1 MAMTMLITAK
11 PITRSAPSP
20 AAAITRQLAARMT
33 DAQLRLA
40 RMLRHLPIRRPRWM
54 RGPALADPVVRPA
67 IVTDRLTL
75 RTHRLRH
82 RRAWYA
88 LQSDPDVVR
97 YLQWPLRS
105 RTASF
110 KHLLDRMRHTRL
122 QHKDDFLALAVLRDG
137 RVIGDVSLHLRNV
150 EPELRHLE
158 IGWVFAPQAQGRG
171 YATEAATGML
181 ELAFG
186 RLEARQVTA
195 RMHSANDRSQ
205 ALATRL
211 GFVEVSEAH
220 GIRLM
225 AISPDQFA
233 ETRLAAASRR
243 AE

>member
-1 MAMTMLITAK
+1 MHATSVVGQTSEWTA
-11 PITRSAPSP
+11 RAG
-20 AAAITRQLAARMT
+20 
-33 DAQLRLA
+33 LRLEQL
-40 RMLRHLPIRRPRWM
+40 LRHLPVHRPRWL
-54 RGPALADPVVRPA
+54 RGPALSDPVRRPT
-67 IVTDRLTL
+67 IVTERLTL
-75 RTHRLRH
+75 RAHRLRH

-122 QHKDDFLALAVLRDG
+122 ERKDDFLALAVLLDG

-150 EPELRHLE
+150 DPHLRHLE
-158 IGWVFAPQAQGRG
+158 IGWVFAPAAQGRG
-171 YATEAATGML
+171 YATEAAIGML

-186 RLEARQVTA
+186 RLGARQVTA
-195 RMHSANDRSQ
+195 RMQSANDRSQ

-211 GFVEVSEAH
+211 GFVEVSEAR

-225 AISPDQFA
+225 AISSEQFA
-233 ETRLAAASRR
+233 LTRRAAASRR